1 MDRVRRLIEA
11 QAAYRL
17 SLYGAGVGVAVVDS
31 GINDRHPDLK
41 GRVVYSYNYLTNS
54 SDAADDC
61 GHGTHISG
69 IIGGTGVASG
79 GRYQGLAPRCHF
91 VSLKILDSRGNG
103 DSAGLI
109 RALYWLMEHG
119 KEYDVRIINISV
131 GGRVPKEGARTELI
145 RAVEEAW
152 DAGFVIC
159 AAAGNQGP
167 ARSSITV
174 PGTSEKVIT
183 VGSSDDELA
192 VPVRGI
198 RRAHY
203 SGRGP
208 GAAQGRKPETVAPGA
223 EIRSCRA
230 DFEQAGNRFYSVKS
244 GTSMATSVAAGALA
258 LLLSGEPELT
268 NEQVKA
274 RLEKGCR
281 NLGLAPNHQGFGEIW
296 LPGLLKKA

>member
-1 MDRVRRLIEA
+1 MDRVRKLIEA

-17 SLYGAGVGVAVVDS
+17 SLYGEGVGVAVVDS
-31 GINDRHPDLK
+31 GVNDRHPDLK

-54 SDAADDC
+54 RDAADDC

-69 IIGGTGVASG
+69 IIGGTGEASG

-103 DSAGLI
+103 DSVSLI

-131 GGRVPKEGARTELI
+131 GGRVPQERMRTELI
-145 RAVEEAW
+145 QAVEEAW

-167 ARSSITV
+167 ARASITV
-174 PGTSEKVIT
+174 PGTCAEVIT

-192 VPVRGI
+192 IPVQGV
-198 RRAHY
+198 RRSHY

-208 GAAQGRKPETVAPGA
+208 ASAQVRKPETVAPGA

-230 DFEQAGNRFYSVKS
+230 DFERAGNRFYRVKS
-244 GTSMATSVAAGALA
+244 GTSMATSVAAGSLA
-258 LLLSGEPELT
+258 LLLSGEPHLT
-268 NEQVKA
+268 NEQVKT
-274 RLEKGCR
+274 RLRTGCR
-281 NLGLAPNHQGFGEIW
+281 SLGLAPNHQGWGEIW
-296 LPGLLKKA
+296 LPGLLKQT

>member
-17 SLYGAGVGVAVVDS
+17 SLYGEGVGVAVVDS

-69 IIGGTGVASG
+69 IIGGTGEASG

-103 DSAGLI
+103 DSVSLI

-131 GGRVPKEGARTELI
+131 GGRSATGKNAHRAYPGSGGGLGRGFCDLCSRRESGAGPGEHYR
-145 RAVEEAW
+145 
-152 DAGFVIC
+152 
-159 AAAGNQGP
+159 AGN
-167 ARSSITV
+167 
-174 PGTSEKVIT
+174 
-183 VGSSDDELA
+183 L
-192 VPVRGI
+192 RGGDYGGFL
-198 RRAHY
+198 RR
-203 SGRGP
+203 
-208 GAAQGRKPETVAPGA
+208 
-223 EIRSCRA
+223 
-230 DFEQAGNRFYSVKS
+230 
-244 GTSMATSVAAGALA
+244 
-258 LLLSGEPELT
+258 
-268 NEQVKA
+268 
-274 RLEKGCR
+274 
-281 NLGLAPNHQGFGEIW
+281 
-296 LPGLLKKA
+296 

>member
-1 MDRVRRLIEA
+1 MDRVRRLLEA
-11 QAAYRL
+11 QSAYRL
-17 SLYGAGVGVAVVDS
+17 GLYGEGVGVAVVDS
-31 GINDRHPDLK
+31 GVNDRHPDLR
-41 GRVVYSYNYLTNS
+41 GRVVYAYNYLTNS
-54 SDAADDC
+54 GGAADDC

-69 IIGGTGVASG
+69 IIGGTGEASG

-91 VSLKILDSRGNG
+91 VSLKILDGRGNG
-103 DSAGLI
+103 DSVGLI
-109 RALYWLMEHG
+109 RALHWLLEHG
-119 KEYDVRIINISV
+119 KEYDVRVINISV
-131 GGRVPKEGARTELI
+131 GGRVPKAEIRTELI
-145 RAVEEAW
+145 SAVEEAW

-198 RRAHY
+198 RRVHY

-208 GAAQGRKPETVAPGA
+208 ISACVLKPEVVAPGA

-230 DFEQAGNRFYSVKS
+230 DFESPGNPFYSVKS
-244 GTSMATSVAAGALA
+244 GTSMATSVTAGALV
-258 LLLSGEPELT
+258 LLLSAEPELT
-268 NEQVKA
+268 NEQIKKRPQH
-274 RLEKGCR
+274 RLQR
-281 NLGLAPNHQGFGEIW
+281 F
-296 LPGLLKKA
+296 

>member
-1 MDRVRRLIEA
+1 MDRVRRLLEA
-11 QAAYRL
+11 QSAYRL
-17 SLYGAGVGVAVVDS
+17 GLYGEGVGVAVVDS
-31 GINDRHPDLK
+31 GVNDRHPDLR
-41 GRVVYSYNYLTNS
+41 GRVVYAYNYLTNS
-54 SDAADDC
+54 GGAADDC

-69 IIGGTGVASG
+69 IIGGTGEASG

-91 VSLKILDSRGNG
+91 VSLKILDGRGNG
-103 DSAGLI
+103 DSVGLI
-109 RALYWLMEHG
+109 RALHWLLEHG
-119 KEYDVRIINISV
+119 KEYDVRVINISV
-131 GGRVPKEGARTELI
+131 GGRVPKAEIRTELI
-145 RAVEEAW
+145 SAVEEAW

-198 RRAHY
+198 RRVHY

-208 GAAQGRKPETVAPGA
+208 ISARVLKPEVVAPGA

-230 DFEQAGNRFYSVKS
+230 DFESPGNPFYSVKS
-244 GTSMATSVAAGALA
+244 GTSMATSVTAGALA
-258 LLLSGEPELT
+258 LLLSAEPELT
-268 NEQVKA
+268 NEQIKK
-274 RLEKGCR
+274 RLQTGCR
-281 NLGLAPNHQGFGEIW
+281 DLKLAPNHQGFGEIW